1 MKPLASRRL
10 VSPSP
15 QKRACTL
22 SVSKAALER
31 RLGEPALYD
40 EEGDGLGP
48 RYRWESTCE
57 CGLELFVELPVS
69 ATEASPEAP
78 EASLWMEHLE
88 VDHALAHLGLSPR
101 EVLWRADMQHP
112 LSLDG
117 WALVREDAHGR
128 RHDLCVMPQRAHA
141 ECLARLMVRRDSKQ
155 LISVEPRGRP
165 SRQGWALI
173 RQDEHGNHY
182 EVAVHPRRRPA
193 RRVAS

>member
-10 VSPSP
+10 VSPST

-31 RLGEPALYD
+31 RLGEPTLHE

-69 ATEASPEAP
+69 ESALETP

-88 VDHALAHLGLSPR
+88 VDHALAHLGLAPR
-101 EVLWRADMQHP
+101 EVVWRADMQHP

-128 RHDLCVMPQRAHA
+128 RHDLCVMPVRAHA
-141 ECLARLMVRRDSKQ
+141 ECLARLMIRRDSKQ
-155 LISVEPRGRP
+155 SISVEPRGRP

-182 EVAVHPRRRPA
+182 EVAVNPRRRPA